1 MPTESSVADQMVRLT
16 PSQVMSWVVRRTRS
30 STVLK
35 MEQMVA
41 LGGVRWVEGGRRG
54 GGKGRTL
61 DPGRR
66 RGGDPI
72 GCGSGVGRWRGR

>member
-1 MPTESSVADQMVRLT
+1 MPTESSVADQMVRLA
-16 PSQVMSWVVRRTRS
+16 PSQVGSRVFWRTRS

-41 LGGVRWVEGGRRG
+41 LRGLDGGGGRGEEGR
-54 GGKGRTL
+54 RTL
-61 DPGRR
+61 GRGRR
-66 RGGDPI
+66 RGGGPI